1 MLSKLIIPEISEL
14 IDKKDFTS
22 LREVVENLQ
31 LPDVADLLNDLD
43 ENRQAIFL
51 RILPKNISTD
61 IFEHL
66 EPEIQIRIIEKFSAN
81 EIASILNEMSP
92 DDRTNLLEEM
102 PAPIAR
108 KMIGLLSKDKR
119 EIALAILAY
128 PENSIGR
135 LITTEF
141 ISVNPNMTVKQA
153 FDHIRKYGKNS
164 ETVNVIYIVDDN
176 EKLIDDLKIRELIFA
191 DENSKI
197 LDLMD
202 SNFVSLI
209 ATDDQENAIE
219 IFKKYDRIALP
230 VTDNSGVL
238 LGIVTIDDIIDVAEE
253 EATEDIHKF
262 GGSGSLEESY
272 ADVNI
277 TTMIR
282 KRAFWLS
289 LLFVGEMFTATAMAY
304 FEVEI
309 SKAVVLALFIPLI
322 ISSGGNSG
330 SQAAT
335 LVIRA
340 LALQEV
346 SIKDWFKILKRE
358 FFSGFALGAIL
369 ATIGFLRILLGH
381 FTSDIYG
388 VHWNLIAAKVSLSLI
403 GVVTWGTLVGGLFP
417 LILKKF
423 GLDPATSS
431 APFVATLVDV
441 FGIVIYFSIALL
453 HLSGVML

>member
-1 MLSKLIIPEISEL
+1 MLSKLIVPEISEL

-22 LREVVENLQ
+22 LREVVDSLE
-31 LPDVADLLNDLD
+31 LPDVADLVNDLD

-51 RILPKNISTD
+51 RLLPKGISTD

-66 EPEIQIRIIEKFSAN
+66 EPDVQLSIIEKFSRN

-92 DDRTNLLEEM
+92 DDRTWLLEEM
-102 PAPIAR
+102 PSSIAR
-108 KMIGLLSKDKR
+108 KMIDLLSKEER
-119 EIALAILAY
+119 EIAVTILAY

-141 ISVNPNMTVKQA
+141 IAVKKEMTVKQS
-153 FDHIRKYGKNS
+153 FDYIKKYGKNS
-164 ETVNVIYIVDDN
+164 ETINVIYIVDEN
-176 EKLIDDLKIRELIFA
+176 EILIDDIKIRELIFA
-191 DENSKI
+191 KDDTRVA
-197 LDLMD
+197 DLMD
-202 SNFVSLI
+202 RNFVSLN
-209 ATDDQENAIE
+209 AKDDQETAIE
-219 IFKKYDRIALP
+219 VFKKYDRIALP

-238 LGIVTIDDIIDVAEE
+238 LGIITVDDIIDIAEE

-272 ADVNI
+272 ASANI
-277 TTMIR
+277 STMIK

-340 LALQEV
+340 LALQEI
-346 SIKDWFKILKRE
+346 SIRDWFKILKRE
-358 FFSGFALGAIL
+358 LFSGFALGAIL
-369 ATIGFLRILLGH
+369 ATIGFIRILIGH
-381 FTSDIYG
+381 FTSDTYG
-388 VHWNLIAAKVSLSLI
+388 DHWNLVGLTVSLSLV
-403 GVVTWGTLVGGLFP
+403 GVVTWGTLVGGMFP

-453 HLSGVML
+453 LLRGVIL